1 MNNVVIEWNY
11 GEEMNHVVI
20 ERNYGE
26 EINHVVIY
34 KRELG
39 ARRLIML

>member
-1 MNNVVIEWNY
+1 
-11 GEEMNHVVI
+11 MNHVVI
-20 ERNYGE
+20 EWNYGE

-34 KRELG
+34 KGELG

>member
-20 ERNYGE
+20 EWNYGE